1 MEINENIEK
10 KKIEI
15 NSFTTYFGYFLIFI
29 SSIYLI
35 FLFEKYVLFFP
46 IKIPLIYIFQYSNLE
61 IHNIYINSFSILI
74 VIYFHILLFQ
84 KCILSIIFLL
94 GGFAK
99 RNIMYLNFKKF
110 IELIIYRLKNII
122 TSFKSENF
130 STVETYFEN
139 ILKFHKTYNQLK
151 LNGITFEIET
161 SKFGDILNEL
171 VFIYQQFKDKNF
183 KFDNEKDKENINGFF
198 QRINELIKKF
208 KPYTEFSFIQ
218 IYTLFNYSNVLNHM
232 SIQLLDEF
240 SPRIT
245 NIINI
250 STNFNAWLISP
261 DPTLTLEEYNNN
273 NNLNKEKIL
282 IIFCN
287 QNAVCS
293 EMNLLSKTN
302 LKYYLDI
309 KKTSILLWNYQG
321 FGNRKGFTTF
331 KNIDNDINLLVKY
344 IRREFSDYKII
355 IHGISIGGYSSIKLA
370 LELEDEKNIIL
381 IADRTY
387 GDINLI
393 IKDLSYGNFLE
404 KIYQFLFPKFFYNT
418 SNVINYLKVK
428 GKKIILFDEND
439 ETINYNSSLFFNLN
453 LEYFHKI
460 IYPEIVKFFNKE
472 TFLCSNLNYNEYTF
486 LNLFFENKKD
496 LYELKNDI
504 KYLYE
509 HKSNLN
515 KNDDLTK
522 YFVTQLYETN
532 LQNFIIFFLSL
543 GFPFNKYKEIP
554 YDKEE
559 FNKLYKSIP
568 TQMKKIFVLYN
579 NLFSE
584 RLKDFLSKL
593 NLLFVKINLESSITE
608 QDISS
613 FSYELE
619 QDFEI
624 KKNLNEIINIY
635 FGSVHRIFCGHNGTL
650 NNNDEEFLNDYF
662 ESKQFILIN
671 EEDKGIN

>member
-46 IKIPLIYIFQYSNLE
+46 IKIPLIYIFQYSNLR

-84 KCILSIIFLL
+84 KCILSIIFLI

-250 STNFNAWLISP
+250 SKNFNAWLISP

-293 EMNLLSKTN
+293 EMNLLSKN
-302 LKYYLDI
+302 NIKYYLDI

-418 SNVINYLKVK
+418 SNVFNYLKVK

-472 TFLCSNLNYNEYTF
+472 TFLCSNLNYNEYSF
-486 LNLFFENKKD
+486 LILFLENKKD

-593 NLLFVKINLESSITE
+593 NLLFVKINLESSITD

-619 QDFEI
+619 QDFQV

>member
-1 MEINENIEK
+1 MLWTIWKSTKLLE
-10 KKIEI
+10 
-15 NSFTTYFGYFLIFI
+15 
-29 SSIYLI
+29 IYL
-35 FLFEKYVLFFP
+35 
-46 IKIPLIYIFQYSNLE
+46 
-61 IHNIYINSFSILI
+61 
-74 VIYFHILLFQ
+74 
-84 KCILSIIFLL
+84 
-94 GGFAK
+94 
-99 RNIMYLNFKKF
+99 
-110 IELIIYRLKNII
+110 
-122 TSFKSENF
+122 
-130 STVETYFEN
+130 
-139 ILKFHKTYNQLK
+139 
-151 LNGITFEIET
+151 
-161 SKFGDILNEL
+161 
-171 VFIYQQFKDKNF
+171 
-183 KFDNEKDKENINGFF
+183 KEN
-198 QRINELIKKF
+198 
-208 KPYTEFSFIQ
+208 
-218 IYTLFNYSNVLNHM
+218 
-232 SIQLLDEF
+232 
-240 SPRIT
+240 
-245 NIINI
+245 NI
-250 STNFNAWLISP
+250 
-261 DPTLTLEEYNNN
+261 
-273 NNLNKEKIL
+273 
-282 IIFCN
+282 
-287 QNAVCS
+287 
-293 EMNLLSKTN
+293 
-302 LKYYLDI
+302 
-309 KKTSILLWNYQG
+309 SILLWNYKG
-321 FGNRKGFTTF
+321 YGLRKGWTTF
-331 KNIDNDINLLVKY
+331 RTIDNDIEILINY
-344 IRREFSDYKII
+344 IKKNFPNYKFIV
-355 IHGISIGGYSSIKLA
+355 HGLSIGGYSAIRISEKL
-370 LELEDEKNIIL
+370 LNNNNVVL
-381 IADRTY
+381 ICDRTY

-453 LEYFHKI
+453 LEYFNKI

-619 QDFEI
+619 QDFQI